1 MLSLHQTTQKNLV
14 TLEGFLSYKLLVY
27 IEFMGLLQMIAS
39 DKTFNVSK
47 HNVADVKQTPRYFS
61 DSCNVC
67 TISHPHPYITV
78 MSFGN
83 GITVIN
89 LSTSLAGI
97 QDVGWT
103 IKTYGLLAPLALCH
117 L

>member
-1 MLSLHQTTQKNLV
+1 
-14 TLEGFLSYKLLVY
+14 
-27 IEFMGLLQMIAS
+27 MIAS
-39 DKTFNVSK
+39 DKTFHVLK
-47 HNVADVKQTPRYFS
+47 HNVADVKQTPRYCS
-61 DSCNVC
+61 DSYNVC
-67 TISHPHPYITV
+67 TISRPRPYITV

-83 GITVIN
+83 GITVMYGRGRDIN

-103 IKTYGLLAPLALCH
+103 IKTYVLLALLALCH